1 MSRLRKEAVSCL
13 FLRVLWPK
21 CWPSMSSEPEEREM
35 ESRDSFLCLRGGGRV
50 ELREQVSVLSL
61 KVVGL

>member
-13 FLRVLWPK
+13 FHWILWPK

-35 ESRDSFLCLRGGGRV
+35 ESRDSFLCTRGGDRV
-50 ELREQVSVLSL
+50 KLQEWVSVLFF
-61 KVVGL
+61 KVVDW